1 MASEHQYV
9 KATVRDQ
16 TLHVK
21 IDRANKHNA
30 LSSKVL
36 SELKRVFDLHRE
48 SSSLKLAL
56 LQGEGQRSFA
66 AGGDLRELDQVRSE
80 EAARSMSC
88 DSRDVLDAIRS
99 FPVPVIAVLNGD
111 ALGGGAELAVACDA
125 RIAAHH
131 ARIGFIQGK
140 LAIST
145 AWGGGVDLMKLVGPT
160 KALQLLSR
168 SEMLNAKEALNIG
181 LVNAVSD
188 EHTGLAETVDA
199 YIEPILKLAPQ
210 VLRAFKSLAHGVRSN
225 LNEDRLRELETEHL
239 VSTWTHEDH
248 WLAASGILKKKDSND

>member
-1 MASEHQYV
+1 MASEHQYI
-9 KATVRDQ
+9 KATLQDQ

-36 SELKRVFDLHRE
+36 SELKHVFDMHRE

-56 LQGEGQRSFA
+56 IQGEGKRSFA
-66 AGGDLRELDQVRSE
+66 AGGDLRELDQVRSK
-80 EAARSMSC
+80 EAARRMSS
-88 DSRDVLDAIRS
+88 DSRDLLDGIRS
-99 FPVPVIAVLNGD
+99 FPVPVIALLNGD
-111 ALGGGAELAVACDA
+111 AIGGGAELAVACDA
-125 RIAAHH
+125 RVAAYH

-145 AWGGGVDLMKLVGPT
+145 AWGGGIDLMKLVGPD

-168 SEMLNAKEALNIG
+168 SEMLSATEALDIG
-181 LVNAVSD
+181 LVNAVSE
-188 EHTGLAETVDA
+188 EHTNLTETVDA

-210 VLRAFKSLAHGVRSN
+210 VLRAFKSLSRGVRSG
-225 LNEDRLRELETEHL
+225 LPEDQLRELETEHL
-239 VSTWTHEDH
+239 VTTWTHEDH
-248 WLAASGILKKKDSND
+248 WLAASGILKKHE

>member
-88 DSRDVLDAIRS
+88 ESRDVLDAIRS

-111 ALGGGAELAVACDA
+111 ALGGGAD
-125 RIAAHH
+125 
-131 ARIGFIQGK
+131 
-140 LAIST
+140 
-145 AWGGGVDLMKLVGPT
+145 

-199 YIEPILKLAPQ
+199 YIEPTLKLAPQ

-225 LNEDRLRELETEHL
+225 LDEDRLRELETEHL

-248 WLAASGILKKKDSND
+248 WLAASGILKKKNSND